1 MVDLENLERYILI
14 QTGKQS
20 PVGIEDL
27 RELDG
32 DFGHGVHPLWSDG
45 LNSIVAFAFEPN
57 VFDEKAA
64 REWVKKAQE
73 KREMSV
79 VEIFQDVVK
88 SLSGLLFSGPGK
100 PRKPSK
106 PRKPRKPTQAVN
118 LRGFNE
124 IRRLVDQALETWLC
138 PASIPGGVTS
148 GEYPWI
154 VEIGPNT
161 VIFEWMGQRYACS
174 YSISEDEE
182 VTLGEMEK
190 VEEQYVREDNS
201 PVLLHSFAVRLSAGD
216 DAEED
221 DGLIWKEIIH
231 PGKWFKMDTGS
242 TVEITEDIIEE
253 VFAAFEA
260 GLPKLIS
267 VPADSHHEWDGGI
280 VPPESNRG
288 FVKKLKMID
297 GRLFGG
303 FVLTDPVISFGVE
316 VGNIADCSVSIVP
329 DVIHPETGETF
340 PWMLQHVLLTNDP
353 LVQDLAPF
361 GVAASS
367 VDGPFLVV
375 SYKQEEVINMAKQQS
390 TVAPQPVVVAPEP
403 VAPAPLAL
411 SAQDQAVLTAAQSLS
426 LSAEDI
432 QAMVT
437 ERQSVRTKARD
448 LEITRIIRA
457 LEGVEKH
464 DQVVQVEGYRH
475 QPVVCEAVERVLR
488 EQPEALSLSANDEGQ
503 TSIDAL
509 VLEILNAIPQ
519 EGRLQLSAGEPPEG
533 DPQPEKK
540 DPTLQDGE
548 SVATDEQ
555 IDELDARLR

>member
-1 MVDLENLERYILI
+1 
-14 QTGKQS
+14 
-20 PVGIEDL
+20 
-27 RELDG
+27 
-32 DFGHGVHPLWSDG
+32 
-45 LNSIVAFAFEPN
+45 
-57 VFDEKAA
+57 
-64 REWVKKAQE
+64 
-73 KREMSV
+73 
-79 VEIFQDVVK
+79 
-88 SLSGLLFSGPGK
+88 
-100 PRKPSK
+100 
-106 PRKPRKPTQAVN
+106 
-118 LRGFNE
+118 
-124 IRRLVDQALETWLC
+124 
-138 PASIPGGVTS
+138 
-148 GEYPWI
+148 
-154 VEIGPNT
+154 
-161 VIFEWMGQRYACS
+161 
-174 YSISEDEE
+174 
-182 VTLGEMEK
+182 MEK
-190 VEEQYVREDNS
+190 VAEQYVREDNS

-216 DAEED
+216 EAQED

-242 TVEITEDIIEE
+242 EIEITADIIEE

-288 FVKKLKMID
+288 FVQKLKLID

-303 FVLTDPVISFGVE
+303 FAFTDPVISFGVE

-329 DVIHPETGETF
+329 DVIHPETGESF

-367 VDGPFLVV
+367 SDGPFLVV
-375 SYKQEEVINMAKQQS
+375 AYRQEEVINMAKRQGIVTPTPVQP
-390 TVAPQPVVVAPEP
+390 APALVQVPPEP

-411 SAQDQAVLTAAQSLS
+411 SAQDQAVLTATQTLG

-464 DQVVQVEGYRH
+464 DQVVQVEGFRH

-519 EGRLQLSAGEPPEG
+519 EGRLQLSVGEPPAG
-533 DPQPEKK
+533 DPQPEKT
-540 DPTLQDGE
+540 DVTLQDGE
-548 SVATDEQ
+548 EAATDEQ
-555 IDELDARLR
+555 IDELSARIR